1 MPDSTPPPA
10 AAKAPSRRAGLTVR
24 AAVLFVNFFFIIL
37 AYYQVKAASRTLL
50 LEHGGPQAFP
60 YVWIYSAL
68 VLLAIIGTYHRIVER
83 FSRIR
88 VISGSLVAFSA
99 LLVTFRVAFGDA
111 GTVTAVLFYIFVDI
125 FSVVLVEQFWS
136 LTNSV
141 NRLDEG
147 RRSYWFVGSG
157 GLVGGIAGGL
167 IAGALV
173 SHTPMTTEDLLL
185 SCAGLLLV
193 TMGLNV
199 WMWRTGLFEEV
210 TQQPRIPLKAGD
222 WRGMVRSP
230 YLVLIALV
238 LCMSQLA
245 QPVIEFQFISTVN
258 DAIADTD
265 ERTVF
270 ISRFFS
276 VMGLVSIGVNLVL
289 TPLIH
294 SRLGVFAGMAVQ
306 PLLIAGATAVY
317 MAVPTLMTA
326 SAMKIADRGL
336 SYSIN
341 RASKE
346 LLYIPLD
353 PVLTYQAKAWI
364 DMLGYR
370 LFKVLGSG
378 LILLVTGVLP
388 SGAATA
394 LGWLTLLICVAWG
407 LAIARLASEYRLVAQ
422 AA

>member
-1 MPDSTPPPA
+1 MREPMPPPTSANGQSSRPGIA
-10 AAKAPSRRAGLTVR
+10 ARAL
-24 AAVLFVNFFFIIL
+24 VLFVNFFFIIL

-68 VLLAIIGTYHRIVER
+68 VLLALIGTYHRIVEK
-83 FSRIR
+83 FSRIS
-88 VISGSLVAFSA
+88 VISGSLVAFSV
-99 LLVTFRVAFGDA
+99 LLVAFRVAFGDA
-111 GTVTAVLFYIFVDI
+111 GTATAITFYIFVDI

-141 NRLDEG
+141 NRLEDG
-147 RRSYWFVGSG
+147 RRTYWFVGSG

-173 SHTPMTTEDLLL
+173 SYTPMTTEDLLL
-185 SCAGLLLV
+185 SCAALLLV
-193 TMGLNV
+193 TMVLNV
-199 WMWRTGLFEEV
+199 GMWRVGLYEEV
-210 TQQPRIPLKAGD
+210 HEQPRIPLEAGD
-222 WRGMVRSP
+222 WRGMLRSP
-230 YLVLIALV
+230 YLVMIALV

-245 QPVIEFQFISTVN
+245 QPVVEYQFISTVN

-265 ERTVF
+265 DRTVF

-276 VMGLVSIGVNLVL
+276 VMGLVSIGVNLLL

-294 SRLGVFAGMAVQ
+294 RRLGVFAGMAVQ
-306 PLLIAGATAVY
+306 PLLLAGSSAVF
-317 MAVPTLMTA
+317 MAIPTLFTA
-326 SAMKIADRGL
+326 AFMKITDRGL

-378 LILLVTGVLP
+378 LILLITGFLP
-388 SGAATA
+388 AGTATA

-407 LAIARLASEYRLVAQ
+407 LAIMRLAAEYRLVTQTA
-422 AA
+422 